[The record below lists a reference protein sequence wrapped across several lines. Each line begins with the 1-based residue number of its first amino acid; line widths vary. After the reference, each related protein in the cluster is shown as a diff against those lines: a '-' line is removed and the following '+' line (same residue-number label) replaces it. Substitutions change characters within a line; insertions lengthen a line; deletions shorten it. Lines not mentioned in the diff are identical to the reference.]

1 MRALAT
7 PSLLA
12 ATVATGLM
20 AGLFAAFAYA
30 VMPGLRRSDDRTFV
44 TAMQRINRAILNG
57 WFMTCFLGALV
68 ALALAAVAQW
78 TDGDRGVLACVVAA
92 SVLYLTTFVVTA
104 AVNVPLNNEL
114 ADAGSPDRV
123 DDLAAVR
130 ARFES
135 RWVAWNIV
143 RAVTS
148 TGAFGCLLWALVLY
162 GRFTH

>member
-12 ATVATGLM
+12 ATVTTGLM
-20 AGLFAAFAYA
+20 AGLFAAFAYS
-30 VMPGLRRSDDRTFV
+30 VMPGLHRSDDHTFV
-44 TAMQRINRAILNG
+44 TAMQRINQAILNG

-68 ALALAAVAQW
+68 ALGLAAVTQW
-78 TDGDRGVLACVVAA
+78 TDGDREVFAYVVAA
-92 SVLYLTTFVVTA
+92 SVLYLTMFVITA

-114 ADAGSPDRV
+114 ADVGSPDRIA
-123 DDLAAVR
+123 DLAAVR

-135 RWVAWNIV
+135 RWVTWNIV

-148 TGAFGCLLWALVLY
+148 TGAFGCLVWALVLH
-162 GRFTH
+162 GRSTR